1 MKRRAFLSF
10 AGAAALTVALQA
22 GSAVAASPEDARA
35 LVQNVSGQVIDL
47 IKQPGAAASKAP
59 QLKAIMEQNL
69 DMRQVAGFALG
80 RYARGTSPA
89 QRDRYVAVY
98 SDYVARVYANRFSEY
113 GGETITVN
121 GAQDVGRKGI
131 FVNSTVNFNG
141 QTVNIGWQVRTNRG
155 GVLKI
160 VDINVDGLSMAE
172 SQRSEFT
179 RMISE
184 MGGDIDAFTTRLQSL
199 GV

>member
-1 MKRRAFLSF
+1 MKRRAFLSLV
-10 AGAAALTVALQA
+10 GAAAVSVALHA
-22 GSAVAASPEDARA
+22 GNAVAASPEAARV
-35 LVQNVSGQVIDL
+35 LVQNVSAQVIGL
-47 IKQPGAAASKAP
+47 IQQPGTPASKAP
-59 QLKAIMEQNL
+59 RLKAIMQQNV

-80 RYARGTSPA
+80 RYARGANPA

-113 GGETITVN
+113 GGETITVK

-141 QTVNIGWQVRTNRG
+141 QTVNIGWQVRENRSG
-155 GVLKI
+155 MLKI
-160 VDINVDGLSMAE
+160 VDISVDGLSMAE

-184 MGGDIDAFTTRLQSL
+184 LGGDIDAFTTRLQTL

>member
-1 MKRRAFLSF
+1 MKRRAFLSL
-10 AGAAALTVALQA
+10 AGAAGLTVALQA
-22 GSAVAASPEDARA
+22 GNAAAASPEAARS
-35 LVQNVSGQVIDL
+35 LVQNVSSQVIEL

-80 RYARGTSPA
+80 RYARGASPA

-98 SDYVARVYANRFSEY
+98 SDYVARVYSNRFSEY
-113 GGETITVN
+113 GGETITVK

-141 QTVNIGWQVRTNRG
+141 QTVNIGWQVRENRAG
-155 GVLKI
+155 ALKI

-184 MGGDIDAFTTRLQSL
+184 MGGDIDAFTTRLQTL

>member
-10 AGAAALTVALQA
+10 AGAAALTVALHA
-22 GSAVAASPEDARA
+22 GNAFASSPEAARA
-35 LVQNVSGQVIDL
+35 LVQNVSAQVINL
-47 IKQPGAAASKAP
+47 IQQPGSAASKAP
-59 QLKAIMEQNL
+59 QLKAIMQQNL

-80 RYARGTSPA
+80 RYARGANPA

-98 SDYVARVYANRFSEY
+98 SDYVARIYANRFSEY
-113 GGETITVN
+113 GGETITVT
-121 GAQDVGRKGI
+121 GAQDVGRKGF

-141 QTVNIGWQVRTNRG
+141 QVVNIGWQVRANRSG
-155 GVLKI
+155 ALKI
-160 VDINVDGLSMAE
+160 VDISVDGLSMAE

-184 MGGDIDAFTTRLQSL
+184 LGGDIDAFTTRLQTL

>member
-1 MKRRAFLSF
+1 MKRRAFMSL
-10 AGAAALTVALQA
+10 AGAAALSVALQA
-22 GSAVAASPEDARA
+22 GNAVAASPEAARA
-35 LVQNVSGQVIDL
+35 LVQSVSNQVINL
-47 IKQPGAAASKAP
+47 IKQPGVASSKAP
-59 QLKAIMEQNL
+59 QLKAIMQQHV

-80 RYARGTSPA
+80 RYARGASPA
-89 QRDRYVAVY
+89 QRDRYVEVY

-113 GGETITVN
+113 GGETITVR
-121 GAQDVGRKGI
+121 GAQDVGRKGV
-131 FVNSTVNFNG
+131 FVNSTVDFNG
-141 QTVNIGWQVRTNRG
+141 QTVNIGWQVRENRSG
-155 GVLKI
+155 ALKI

-184 MGGDIDAFTTRLQSL
+184 LGGDVDAFTTRLQTL

>member
-141 QTVNIGWQVRTNRG
+141 QTVNIGWQVRENRSG
-155 GVLKI
+155 QLKI

-179 RMISE
+179 RMIAE
-184 MGGDIDAFTTRLQSL
+184 MGGDVDAFTTRLQSL

>member
-1 MKRRAFLSF
+1 MKRRAFLSL
-10 AGAAALTVALQA
+10 AGAAVLTVALQA
-22 GSAVAASPEDARA
+22 GNAFASSPEAARA
-35 LVQNVSGQVIDL
+35 LVQNVSAQVINL
-47 IKQPGAAASKAP
+47 IKQPGSAASKAP
-59 QLKAIMEQNL
+59 QLKAIMQQNL

-80 RYARGTSPA
+80 RYARGTNPA

-98 SDYVARVYANRFSEY
+98 SDYVARLYANRFSEY
-113 GGETITVN
+113 GGETITVT
-121 GAQDVGRKGI
+121 GAQDVGRKGF

-141 QTVNIGWQVRTNRG
+141 QTVNIGWQVRANRSG
-155 GVLKI
+155 ELKI
-160 VDINVDGLSMAE
+160 VDISVDGLSMAE

-184 MGGDIDAFTTRLQSL
+184 LGGDVDAFTTRLQTL